1 VHKDASDAAETPAP
15 PGRLRRGWRRATR
28 PLALL
33 AAILAVM
40 LIVTLSIDLGPA
52 LRGRA
57 ERAASNYLKRDVRI
71 GRLYARL
78 IPGRFGVEDLVI
90 GGLAPGDRPFLTAQ
104 RIDVELPWWSAITR
118 EILIRSVTMTDWKM
132 IIETFPGN
140 RHNFPRFVPEQREP
154 RGPRRWVTTLRSV
167 EASRGELLFED
178 HVTPWS
184 THAPNLNVAVFRVP
198 EGYGGRAEF
207 SKGTVRIQ
215 AYEPM
220 WAEMRSTFKIDGG
233 RVKFDRID
241 LRTDGAR
248 SDLTGEVD
256 LGRWPEQ
263 TYRVQSRIE
272 LARMRELFFARD
284 RFTLS
289 GHADFNGTFHMFKGG
304 RELKGS
310 FVSPVAGVND
320 FRFPNLK
327 GTVLWIPDLLEVPHA
342 TAALFG
348 GTSRFSYAMRKPA
361 GAPRWRARW
370 DASYENLDL
379 AQFTDFMELKGGLR
393 IAGRATGRNLLEWP
407 VGRFAER
414 TGGGEVLVEPPPDTR
429 LQGRTLVRAALAD
442 AESAGAQSGPFNP
455 HLPLGYL
462 PVGGAIV
469 YRLGPDWIELDRSWS
484 ATARTYVE
492 FSGRTAY
499 GDSSNIPFH
508 VTSAD
513 WQESDRLMVGILNA
527 FGSSASAVP
536 VAGYGEFDGVMT
548 KSFARPRIEG
558 AFDGYG
564 LRAWNVRWGRGR
576 ATVAIENSYA
586 DITEG
591 LITDGPSEIRVPS
604 GRFSLGY
611 PRRDGGQE
619 IDARVS
625 LVRRPL
631 SDLRTAFELY
641 DYPVEGFVSGE
652 FHLFGNYETPN
663 GFGKMTIDQ
672 GVAYGETFETSTA
685 GLRFEG
691 SGVRLDGIEVRKGSG
706 TITGAAYVGWN
717 GTYSFD
723 ADGRRIPVERM
734 DTLAFPLAPL
744 SGTLQFTASGS
755 GTFDEPRYDL
765 RGRIDDLFAG
775 DEGIGQVTARLGVRG
790 ELMTIELEAASP
802 RLSVSGSGRIALTP
816 ESDAELSFR
825 FVESSLDP
833 YVRFLVPR
841 MSPFTTAVV
850 SGSLRITG
858 QLTDVDH
865 LLVDTTVDDLQLK
878 LFDYRV
884 RNEGPIRLALDR
896 HAVRIGQLRLAGEGT
911 QLDLSGEIGLHDR
924 QIAVRATG
932 DASLGLLQGFFRD
945 IRSAGTAEVVAEIKG
960 SLDEPVFSGRAAIAN
975 GRVRHFSLP
984 HGLDNINGRLS
995 FDAAGV
1001 RVDDLVARLGGGDV
1015 RFAGRVALKGFQP
1028 GDLNL
1033 TATGERMRLRYPEGF
1048 TSIVDADLALRGPVK
1063 GPTLAGTVSVR
1074 SATWTRRFETSAG
1087 LFNLGGDNAVSPV
1100 PTGPSTFPVRFDVR
1114 IVAPSTM
1121 RVENNIARIVSSA
1134 DLTLAGTYD
1143 RPLLFGHATIERG
1156 ELFFE
1161 GNRYL
1166 VTRGSIDFANPTKI
1180 EPFFDIEAETRVRV
1194 PGQTYRVTVSVS
1206 GTADKMTPNL
1216 MSDPPL
1222 PEVDVLSLLLGEPVD
1237 PLRADLRAVQSP
1249 QASEQDLLGALIA
1262 RQATNPFAA
1271 PVGRA
1276 VEQTFGVDTV
1286 QITPLIGDL
1295 NLQSVNAAARL
1306 TIGKRISNRLFVTYS
1321 RALGQSRSDQII
1333 LLEYDHSDRVSYV
1346 VSRNEDGTYAI
1357 DFRVRHTF

>member
-1 VHKDASDAAETPAP
+1 MHEKEVAQSPKP
-15 PGRLRRGWRRATR
+15 PGMLRRGWRRATR
-28 PLALL
+28 PLALI
-33 AAILAVM
+33 AAILAAF
-40 LIVTLSIDLGPA
+40 LIATFTIDLGPA

-57 ERAASNYLKRDVRI
+57 ERAATSYLKRDVRI

-90 GGLAPGDRPFLTAQ
+90 SGLEPGHRPFLTAK
-104 RIDVELPWWSAITR
+104 RIDVELPWWSAFSG

-132 IIETFPGN
+132 VIETFPGN
-140 RHNFPRFVPEQREP
+140 RHNFPRFVPERREP
-154 RGPRRWVTTLRSV
+154 RGPRRWVTTLQYV
-167 EASRGELLFED
+167 QTSRGELLFDD

-184 THAPNLNVAVFRVP
+184 THAPNLSVAVFRVP
-198 EGYGGRAEF
+198 DGYRGRAEF

-233 RVKFDRID
+233 IVKFDRID

-248 SDLTGEVD
+248 SNLTGQVD

-263 TYRVQSRIE
+263 TYRVRSRIDFP
-272 LARMRELFFARD
+272 RMRELFFARD
-284 RFTLS
+284 RFTLF
-289 GHADFNGTFHMFKGG
+289 GDGDFTGTFRMFRGG
-304 RELKGS
+304 RELKGTFS
-310 FVSPVAGVND
+310 SPLAGVNEY
-320 FRFPNLK
+320 RFPDLK
-327 GTVLWIPDLLEVPHA
+327 GNVVWVPDRVDVPHA
-342 TAALFG
+342 TARVFG
-348 GTSRFSYAMRKPA
+348 GASAFTYRMWKPA
-361 GAPRWRARW
+361 GATRWRARW
-370 DASYENLDL
+370 DASYENVDL
-379 AQFTDFMELKGGLR
+379 TQFTDFLDTKGLR

-407 VGRFAER
+407 LGRFAEG
-414 TGGGEVLVEPPPDTR
+414 TGEGEVRVDAPPGTH
-429 LQGRTLVRAALAD
+429 LQGRGLTRAALAD
-442 AESAGAQSGPFNP
+442 QETAGPSSGPFNP
-455 HLPLGYL
+455 QRPLGYV
-462 PVGGAIV
+462 PAGGAIR
-469 YRLGPDWIELDRSWS
+469 YRVGPEWIDLDQSWA
-484 ATARTYVE
+484 ATSRTYVE

-499 GDSSNIPFH
+499 GERSQIPFH
-508 VTSAD
+508 VTSSD
-513 WQESDRLMVGILNA
+513 WQESDRLMVGILTA
-527 FGSSASAVP
+527 FASSASAVP
-536 VAGYGEFDGVMT
+536 VGGYGEFDGVMT
-548 KSFARPRIEG
+548 KSFTKPLIEG
-558 AFDGYG
+558 VFDGDG

-576 ATVAIENSYA
+576 ANVAIENGYA
-586 DITEG
+586 NVTEG
-591 LITDGPSEIRVPS
+591 LITDGPSEIRVSS

-611 PRRDGGQE
+611 PRRDGGEE

-625 LVRRPL
+625 IARRPL
-631 SDLRTAFELY
+631 ADLRAAFELH

-652 FHLFGNYETPN
+652 FHLFGKYETPN
-663 GFGKMTIDQ
+663 GFGRMTIDH
-672 GVAYGETFETSTA
+672 GVAYGETFETARA

-691 SGVRLDGIEVRKGSG
+691 AGVRLDGIDVRKGSG
-706 TITGAAYVGWN
+706 TMTGAAYVGWN

-723 ADGRRIPVERM
+723 ADGRRLPVERM
-734 DTLAFPLAPL
+734 EVLAFPVAPL
-744 SGTLQFTASGS
+744 SGMLQFTATGS
-755 GTFDEPRYDL
+755 GTFEVPRYDV
-765 RGRIDDLFAG
+765 RARIDDLFAG
-775 DEGIGQVTARLGVRG
+775 DEGIGQVTTRLGVRG
-790 ELMTIELEAASP
+790 ELLTIELEAASP

-825 FVESSLDP
+825 FVDSSLDP
-833 YVRFLVPR
+833 YVRFLVPQ

-850 SGSLRITG
+850 SGSVRVAG
-858 QLTDVDH
+858 QLSDVDH

-884 RNEGPIRLALDR
+884 RNERPIRLALDR
-896 HAVRIGQLRLAGEGT
+896 HVARIGQLRLAGDGT

-924 QIAVRATG
+924 QVALRATG

-945 IRSAGTAEVVAEIKG
+945 IRSAGTAEIVAEVKG

-984 HGLDNINGRLS
+984 HGLDGINGRLS

-1015 RFAGRVALKGFQP
+1015 RFAGRVGVKGFQP

-1033 TATGERMRLRYPEGF
+1033 TATGDRMRLRYPEGF
-1048 TSIVDADLALRGPVK
+1048 ISVVDADLALRGPFA
-1063 GPTLAGTVSVR
+1063 GPTLAGTVTVR
-1074 SATWTRRFETSAG
+1074 SATWTRRFETTAG
-1087 LFNLGGDNAVSPV
+1087 LFNLGGDNVPSP
-1100 PTGPSTFPVRFDVR
+1100 PADPSALPVRFDVR
-1114 IVAPSTM
+1114 IVAPSTL

-1134 DLTLAGTYD
+1134 DLTLSGTYD
-1143 RPLLFGHATIERG
+1143 RPLLFGHANIERG

-1206 GTADKMTPNL
+1206 GTADKMAPNL
-1216 MSDPPL
+1216 TSDPPL
-1222 PEVDVLSLLLGEPVD
+1222 PEVDVLSLLLGEAPD
-1237 PLRADLRAVQSP
+1237 PLRAEIESLRSP
-1249 QASEQDLLGALIA
+1249 QESEEQILQMLGARLIA
-1262 RQATNPFAA
+1262 NPVAA

-1306 TIGKRISNRLFVTYS
+1306 TIGKRISNRIFVTYS

>member
-1 VHKDASDAAETPAP
+1 VHNDARDTEDTPKP
-15 PGRLRRGWRRATR
+15 PGRLRRGWGRATR

-33 AAILAVM
+33 AAVLAVI
-40 LIVTLSIDLGPA
+40 LVSTLVIDLGPA

-71 GRLYARL
+71 GRLHARL

-90 GGLAPGDRPFLTAQ
+90 GGLEPGDRPFLTAK
-104 RIDVELPWWSAITR
+104 RIDVELPWWSAISR

-132 IIETFPGN
+132 TIETFPGN
-140 RHNFPRFVPEQREP
+140 RHNFPRFVPERREP
-154 RGPRRWVTTLRSV
+154 RGPRRWITTLRSV

-184 THAPNLNVAVFRVP
+184 THAPNLDVAVVRAP
-198 EGYGGRAEF
+198 DGYRGRAEF

-220 WAEMRSTFKIDGG
+220 WAEMQSTFTIDGG
-233 RVKFDRID
+233 LVKFDRID

-248 SDLTGEVD
+248 SQLTGDVDLT
-256 LGRWPEQ
+256 RWPEQ
-263 TYRVQSRIE
+263 TYAIKSRIE
-272 LARMRELFFARD
+272 FPRMRELFFARD

-289 GHADFNGTFHMFKGG
+289 GNADFNGTFHMFKGG
-304 RELKGS
+304 RELKGT
-310 FVSPVAGVND
+310 FFSPIAGLND
-320 FRFPNLK
+320 YRFPNLK
-327 GTVLWIPDLLEVPHA
+327 GTVLWIPDRVDVPRA
-342 TAALFG
+342 TAEFFG
-348 GTSRFSYAMRKPA
+348 GTSIFSYEMKKPA
-361 GAPRWRARW
+361 GAARWRARW
-370 DASYENLDL
+370 DASYQDVDL
-379 AQFTDFMELKGGLR
+379 AQLTDFLELKGLR
-393 IAGRATGRNLLEWP
+393 LAGRATGRNLLEWP
-407 VGRFAER
+407 LGRFADR
-414 TGGGEVLVEPPPDTR
+414 TGDGEIQVDAPPDTR
-429 LQGRTLVRAALAD
+429 LQGRALARAALAD
-442 AESAGAQSGPFNP
+442 ADSAGPAAGPFNP
-455 HLPLGYL
+455 QRPLGYV
-462 PVGGAIV
+462 PIAGAIQ
-469 YRLGPDWIELDRSWS
+469 YRLGPDWIELDRSWT
-484 ATARTYVE
+484 ATTGTYVE

-499 GDSSNIPFH
+499 GDSSDIPFH
-508 VTSAD
+508 VTSSD
-513 WQESDRLMVGILNA
+513 WQESDRLMVGILQA

-536 VAGYGEFDGVMT
+536 VGGYGEFDGVMT
-548 KSFARPRIEG
+548 KSFSRPRIEG
-558 AFDGYG
+558 LFDANG
-564 LRAWNVRWGRGR
+564 LQAWNVRWGRGR
-576 ATVAIENSYA
+576 AKVAIENSYV
-586 DITEG
+586 DVSEG
-591 LITDGPSEIRVPS
+591 LITDGPSEIRVPA

-619 IDARVS
+619 IDARFS

-663 GFGKMTIDQ
+663 GFGRMTIDQ
-672 GVAYGETFETSTA
+672 GLAYGESFEASSA

-691 SGVRLDGIEVRKGSG
+691 SGVRLDGIDIRKGSG

-755 GTFDEPRYDL
+755 GTFDAPRYDV

-850 SGSLRITG
+850 SGSVRVTG

-865 LLVDTTVDDLQLK
+865 LLVDATVDDLQLK

-896 HAVRIGQLRLAGEGT
+896 HAVRIGQLRLAGDGT

-924 QIAVRATG
+924 RIAVRATG

-960 SLDEPVFSGRAAIAN
+960 PLDEPVFSGRAAIAN

-984 HGLDNINGRLS
+984 HGLDGINGRLS
-995 FDAAGV
+995 FDAGGV

-1015 RFAGRVALKGFQP
+1015 RFAGRVGLKGFQP

-1048 TSIVDADLALRGPVK
+1048 TSIVDADLALRGPVT
-1063 GPTLAGTVSVR
+1063 GPTLAGTVTVR
-1074 SATWTRRFETSAG
+1074 SATWTRRFETTTG
-1087 LFNLGGDNAVSPV
+1087 LFNLGGDNTVAPA
-1100 PTGPSTFPVRFDVR
+1100 PATPSMLPVRFDVR
-1114 IVAPSTM
+1114 IVAPSTL

-1249 QASEQDLLGALIA
+1249 QATEQDLLGALIA

-1306 TIGKRISNRLFVTYS
+1306 TIGKRISSRLFVTYS

>member
-1 VHKDASDAAETPAP
+1 VHKDATETEHTPKP

-33 AAILAVM
+33 AAVLAVL
-40 LIVTLSIDLGPA
+40 LIVTFAIDLGPA
-52 LRGRA
+52 FRGRA

-90 GGLAPGDRPFLTAQ
+90 GGVEPGHRPFLTAK
-104 RIDVELPWWSAITR
+104 RIDVELSWWSAFSR

-132 IIETFPGN
+132 VIETFPGN
-140 RHNFPRFVPEQREP
+140 RHNFPRFMPERREP
-154 RGPRRWVTTLRSV
+154 RGPRRWVTTLRYV
-167 EASRGELLFED
+167 QASHGELLFED

-184 THAPNLNVAVFRVP
+184 TYAPNLSVAVFRVP
-198 EGYGGRAEF
+198 DGYGGRAEF
-207 SKGTVRIQ
+207 SKGTIRIQ

-233 RVKFDRID
+233 IVKFDRID

-248 SDLTGEVD
+248 SNLTGEVD

-263 TYRVQSRIE
+263 TYRVDSRIE
-272 LARMRELFFARD
+272 FARMRELFFARD

-289 GHADFNGTFHMFKGG
+289 GNADFTGTFHMFKGG
-304 RELKGS
+304 RELKGTFS
-310 FVSPVAGVND
+310 SPLAGVND
-320 FRFPNLK
+320 YQFPNLK
-327 GTVLWIPDLLEVPHA
+327 GTVLWIPDRVDVPRA
-342 TAALFG
+342 TAELFG
-348 GTSRFSYAMRKPA
+348 GTSTFRYEMKKPP
-361 GAPRWRARW
+361 GASRWQARW
-370 DASYENLDL
+370 ETAYENVDL
-379 AQFTDFMELKGGLR
+379 ARFTDFLELKGLR

-407 VGRFAER
+407 LGRFAER
-414 TGGGEVLVEPPPDTR
+414 TGEGEVRVDPPPDAR
-429 LQGRTLVRAALAD
+429 LQGRSLARAALAD
-442 AESAGAQSGPFNP
+442 QEATGPPAGPFNP
-455 HLPLGYL
+455 HEPLGYV
-462 PVGGAIV
+462 PAGGAIV
-469 YRLGPDWIELDRSWS
+469 YRLGPQWIDLDRSWS
-484 ATARTYVE
+484 ATERTYVE

-499 GDSSNIPFH
+499 GDRSEIPFH
-508 VTSAD
+508 VTSSD

-536 VAGYGEFDGVMT
+536 VGGYGEFDGVMT
-548 KSFARPRIEG
+548 KSFGKPRIEG
-558 AFDGYG
+558 TFDGHG

-576 ATVAIENSYA
+576 AKVAIENSYT
-586 DITEG
+586 DVTGG

-619 IDARVS
+619 IDARFS
-625 LVRRPL
+625 LLRRPL

-652 FHLFGNYETPN
+652 FHLFGKYETPN
-663 GFGKMTIDQ
+663 GFGRMTIDH
-672 GVAYGETFETSTA
+672 GVAYGESFETSSA

-691 SGVRLDGIEVRKGSG
+691 SGVRLDGIDVRKGTG

-744 SGTLQFTASGS
+744 SGTLQFTAAGS
-755 GTFDEPRYDL
+755 GTFEAPRYDV

-825 FVESSLDP
+825 FVDSSLDP
-833 YVRFLVPR
+833 YVRFLVPQ

-850 SGSLRITG
+850 SGSVRITG

-865 LLVDTTVDDLQLK
+865 LLVDATVDDLQAK

-884 RNEGPIRLALDR
+884 RNEGTIRLALDR
-896 HAVRIGQLRLAGEGT
+896 HAVRIGQLRLAGDGT
-911 QLDLSGEIGLHDR
+911 QLDLSGEVGLHDR
-924 QIAVRATG
+924 RIAVRATG

-945 IRSAGTAEVVAEIKG
+945 IRSAGTAEVVAEIRG
-960 SLDEPVFSGRAAIAN
+960 SIDEPIFSGRAVIAN

-984 HGLDNINGRLS
+984 HGLDGINGRLS

-1015 RFAGRVALKGFQP
+1015 RFAGRVALKGFQL
-1028 GDLNL
+1028 GDVNL
-1033 TATGERMRLRYPEGF
+1033 TGTGERMRLRYPEGF
-1048 TSIVDADLALRGPVK
+1048 TSIVDADLALRGPVT
-1063 GPTLAGTVSVR
+1063 GVTLAGTVTVR
-1074 SATWTRRFETSAG
+1074 SATWTRRFETTTG
-1087 LFNLGGDNAVSPV
+1087 LFNLGGDTGPTPA
-1100 PTGPSTFPVRFDVR
+1100 PTGASALPVRFDVR
-1114 IVAPSTM
+1114 IVAPSTL

-1134 DLTLAGTYD
+1134 DLTLAGTYE

-1180 EPFFDIEAETRVRV
+1180 EPFFDIEAETRVRA

-1222 PEVDVLSLLLGEPVD
+1222 PEVDVLSLLLGEQLD
-1237 PLRADLRAVQSP
+1237 PRRADLRAVQSP
-1249 QASEQDLLGALIA
+1249 QAAEQDLLGAFIA